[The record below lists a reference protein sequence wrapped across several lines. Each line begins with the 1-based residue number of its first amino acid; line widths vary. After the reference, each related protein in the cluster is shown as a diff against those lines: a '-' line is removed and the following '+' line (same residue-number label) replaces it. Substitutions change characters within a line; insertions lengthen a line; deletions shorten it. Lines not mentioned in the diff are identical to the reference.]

1 MDLKTIY
8 LKKTD
13 FVVREIGNELIL
25 VPLVGNVAKMN
36 EMFTMNETGKFIWE
50 SINESSTIEDLQ
62 NAIIAEFSID
72 PETARKDIE
81 LFLNQVIKILNL

>member
-50 SINESSTIEDLQ
+50 SIPLEN
-62 NAIIAEFSID
+62 
-72 PETARKDIE
+72 
-81 LFLNQVIKILNL
+81 ILNINNFNYFRNQ

>member
-50 SINESSTIEDLQ
+50 SINESSTVEDLQ

-81 LFLNQVIKILNL
+81 LFLNQVIKVLNL